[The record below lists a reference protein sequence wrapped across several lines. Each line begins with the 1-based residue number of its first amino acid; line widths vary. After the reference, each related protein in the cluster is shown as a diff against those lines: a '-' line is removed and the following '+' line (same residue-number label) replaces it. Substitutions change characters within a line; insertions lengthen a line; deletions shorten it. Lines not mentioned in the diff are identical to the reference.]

1 MTDVADSAALQRLL
15 SGMRDLRD
23 GDAQRRLPV
32 TGDGELAELAA
43 VFNEV
48 AQRQQRLSA
57 AVTEQDELSRQLRE
71 IAEVVAAV
79 ARGDLSR
86 KLDIPARG
94 ETLALKR
101 TINTMVDQLS
111 AFASEV
117 TRVAREVGTDGR
129 LGGQARVPGVAG
141 IWKDLTDNVNVMA
154 ENLTDQVRGIAAVTT
169 AVAEGDLSKK
179 IDVPARGEILA
190 LKSTIN
196 TMVDQLSAFASEVT
210 RVAREVGTEGKLG
223 GQAEV
228 ADVSGTWRR
237 LTENVNQLASNLTT
251 QVRAIAAVATAV
263 TNGDLTRQITVDAA
277 GEVAD
282 LKDNINA
289 MISNLERT
297 TRTNREQDWL
307 KTNLTRLSGMMQG
320 QHDLPALTRRILSE
334 LAPLVRA
341 QYGAF
346 YLASG
351 EGEDAVLERIAG
363 YALPVSE
370 SPPRFRWGEALVG
383 QAAADRQM
391 LVVYP
396 APDAPVR
403 ISSGLGSMA
412 PAHLVVLPVLFEGQA
427 LGAIELASVHEFGQ
441 VHLDLLAQLEETI
454 GIAVNTIVVNSR
466 TESLLSES
474 QNLTQQLQRSNAE
487 LEEKA
492 ALLASRNR
500 DIEIK
505 NIEIE
510 QARQELEDRAQQL
523 SKASTYK
530 SEFLA
535 NMSHELRTPLNSALI
550 ISKLLADNL
559 EGNLT
564 AEQVDLASTVHAAGT
579 ELLQLINDVLDLA
592 KVESGHMDLLPQDVV
607 LDELARDMDAMY
619 RPLVDDKG
627 LEFSVSV
634 SPDLPVSLRTDRNR
648 LVQVL
653 RNLLSNAVKF
663 TARGSVELDVRPVPA
678 GEVPSGLHPA
688 RGWVVFTVRD
698 TGVGIPAEKI
708 PLVFEAFQQ
717 VDGTTVR
724 KYGGTGLGLSI
735 SRELTTLLGGD
746 LRVSSELDRGTTFS
760 LYLPTTG
767 PADDA
772 EAEEGDGEPVVAE
785 PDADQ
790 PPIRFHGEK
799 VLVIDDDPRSV
810 TALTAVLQQHGLR
823 TLHADNGVS
832 GISVLEDDGDVD
844 AVLVDVMMPDLD
856 GNATTRAIR
865 AMPRYRVLPIIAV
878 TAKAT
883 QRDREECLAA
893 GATDCV
899 TKPVRTA
906 QLLRL
911 LATELGA

>member
-1 MTDVADSAALQRLL
+1 MVDAAVLQRLL
-15 SGMRDLRD
+15 SGMRELRD
-23 GDAQRRLPV
+23 GNVQRRLPV
-32 TGDGELAELAA
+32 SGDGEVAELAA

-48 AQRQQRLSA
+48 AERQQRLSSA
-57 AVTEQDELSRQLRE
+57 STEQDELARQLRE
-71 IAEVVAAV
+71 VAEVVAAV
-79 ARGDLSR
+79 ARGDLSQ

-94 ETLALKR
+94 ETLALKN

-117 TRVAREVGTDGR
+117 TRVAREVGTDGK
-129 LGGQARVPGVAG
+129 LGGQARVPGAAG
-141 IWKDLTDNVNVMA
+141 IWQDLTDNVNVMA

-169 AVAEGDLSKK
+169 AVAGGDLSKK

-190 LKSTIN
+190 LKNTIN

-210 RVAREVGTEGKLG
+210 RVAREVGTDGKLG

-237 LTENVNQLASNLTT
+237 LTENVNQLAGNLTT

-277 GEVAD
+277 GEVAE
-282 LKDNINA
+282 LKDNINE
-289 MISNLERT
+289 MITNLERT
-297 TRTNREQDWL
+297 TRANREQDWL

-320 QHDLPALTRRILSE
+320 QHDLPALTGRILSE

-346 YLASG
+346 YLVDG
-351 EGEDAVLERIAG
+351 EVLERTAG
-363 YALPVSE
+363 YALPVE
-370 SPPRFRWGEALVG
+370 GGPPHRFRLGESLVG
-383 QAAADRQM
+383 QAAADRR
-391 LVVYP
+391 LIVVED
-396 APDAPVR
+396 PDGHVR
-403 ISSGLGSMA
+403 ISSGLGSA
-412 PAHLVVLPVLFEGQA
+412 PGGHLAVLPVLFEGQA
-427 LGAIELASVHEFGQ
+427 LGVIELAAVREFDQ
-441 VHLDLLAQLEETI
+441 VHLDLLTQLEEAI
-454 GIAVNTIVVNSR
+454 GVAVNTIVVNSR
-466 TESLLSES
+466 TEVLLGES

-523 SKASTYK
+523 SRASTYK

-550 ISKLLADNL
+550 IAKLLADNL

-564 AEQVDLASTVHAAGT
+564 EEQVDLARTVHAAGT

-592 KVESGHMDLLPQDVV
+592 KVESGHMDLLPRDVA
-607 LDELARDMDAMY
+607 LDDLARDMEAMY
-619 RPLVDDKG
+619 RPLVDDKE
-627 LEFSVSV
+627 LEFSVAL
-634 SPDLPVSLRTDRNR
+634 SPDLPESLRTDRNR

-663 TARGSVELDVRPVPA
+663 TERGSVELDVRPLGA
-678 GEVPSGLHPA
+678 DELPSGLHPA
-688 RGWVVFTVRD
+688 RGWVAFTVRD
-698 TGVGIPAEKI
+698 TGIGIPAEKI

-717 VDGTTVR
+717 VDGTSVR

-746 LRVSSELDRGTTFS
+746 LRVTSELGRGTAFA
-760 LYLPTTG
+760 LYLPTGG
-767 PADDA
+767 PDDEGTVADGGEPAVA
-772 EAEEGDGEPVVAE
+772 EADEGTE
-785 PDADQ
+785 
-790 PPIRFHGEK
+790 PIRFHGEK

-810 TALTAVLQQHGLR
+810 QALTAVLQQHGLR
-823 TLHADNGVS
+823 TLRTDNGVS
-832 GISVLEDDGDVD
+832 GISVLQENEDVA

-865 AMPRYRVLPIIAV
+865 AIPRYRDLPIIAV

-899 TKPVRTA
+899 TKPVRTPH
-906 QLLRL
+906 LLRL
-911 LATELGA
+911 LAGELAAT